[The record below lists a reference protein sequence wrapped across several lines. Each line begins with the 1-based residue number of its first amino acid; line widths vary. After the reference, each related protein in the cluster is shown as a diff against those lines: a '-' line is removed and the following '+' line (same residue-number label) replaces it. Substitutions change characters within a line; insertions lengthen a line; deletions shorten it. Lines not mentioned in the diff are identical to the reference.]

1 MQGSFIKSYPKSN
14 YKNLLNGRGKLTAF
28 LTLFL
33 FISLLA
39 EKTDFSNQESGDNNN
54 IGNVF
59 ISPVIGRWSSAQW
72 GILAIIAYMGR
83 IPHKRVLFQV
93 KLRVYESRVGIS
105 PVEAIDMVGNMSF
118 WSVKR
123 TKRYFFMAVKK
134 SIKSSG
140 FVIYSPLKDSV
151 FIIAAVTRIQSSN
164 LGMWKGYPKQVIFQ

>member
-1 MQGSFIKSYPKSN
+1 M
-14 YKNLLNGRGKLTAF
+14 
-28 LTLFL
+28 
-33 FISLLA
+33 
-39 EKTDFSNQESGDNNN
+39 
-54 IGNVF
+54 
-59 ISPVIGRWSSAQW
+59 
-72 GILAIIAYMGR
+72 AYMGR

-93 KLRVYESRVGIS
+93 KLQVYESRVGIS

-164 LGMWKGYPKQVIFQ
+164 LGL